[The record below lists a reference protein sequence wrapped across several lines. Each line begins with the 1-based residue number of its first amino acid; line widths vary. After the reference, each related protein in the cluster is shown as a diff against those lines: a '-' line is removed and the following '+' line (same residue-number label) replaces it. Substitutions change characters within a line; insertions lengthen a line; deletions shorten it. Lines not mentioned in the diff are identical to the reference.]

1 MLFVI
6 IGMTCSVHRKDSR
19 RTQKLTIRYIF
30 LSAVDTLGSAIP
42 DQSADIMQ
50 SLLPIAPHH
59 DLPAL
64 ISSLR
69 QIEPLLD
76 AMPEVVFFIKDTQT
90 RYALV
95 NQTLA
100 QRLGFKSK
108 DKLLGMTAEQV
119 FPASFGPSYTAQD
132 RRVLKEGSQLA
143 DQLELHLYYGNQPIW
158 CLTHKLAL
166 RNQAGEIIGLA
177 GISRDVQLPQSSH
190 PAYPKLAAVDAHIRE
205 HFARQISLA
214 ELTEL
219 AGLSVAQL
227 ERHCKRIFQLTP
239 RQMIHKARL
248 GEASRLLL
256 QTLPITE
263 IALRCGY
270 TDHSAFSRQFRALTG
285 LTPSQFRDS
294 HKG

>member
-1 MLFVI
+1 MH
-6 IGMTCSVHRKDSR
+6 T
-19 RTQKLTIRYIF
+19 
-30 LSAVDTLGSAIP
+30 
-42 DQSADIMQ
+42 
-50 SLLPIAPHH
+50 LLPTARHH
-59 DLPAL
+59 DLPSL
-64 ISSLR
+64 IDSLR
-69 QIEPLLD
+69 QIEPLFD
-76 AMPEVVFFIKDTQT
+76 ALPDVVFFIKDAQA

-100 QRLGFKSK
+100 QRCGMKHK
-108 DKLLGMTAEQV
+108 ADLLGLTAEQV
-119 FPASFGPSYTAQD
+119 FPARFGPSYTEQD
-132 RRVLKEGSQLA
+132 RRLLRDGGQLS
-143 DQLELHLYYGNQPIW
+143 DQLELHLYYGNQPVW

-166 RNQAGEIIGLA
+166 RDPGGAIIGVA
-177 GISRDVQLPQSSH
+177 GISRDLQLPQSSH
-190 PAYPKLAAVDAHIRE
+190 PAYHRLAAVDAHIRE
-205 HFARQISLA
+205 HFARPISLA
-214 ELTEL
+214 ELTAL

-256 QTLPITE
+256 QPLPITE

-294 HKG
+294 HRD

>member
-1 MLFVI
+1 M
-6 IGMTCSVHRKDSR
+6 H
-19 RTQKLTIRYIF
+19 
-30 LSAVDTLGSAIP
+30 
-42 DQSADIMQ
+42 
-50 SLLPIAPHH
+50 SLLPHSPHN
-59 DLPAL
+59 DLPTVVDT
-64 ISSLR
+64 LR

-76 AMPEVVFFIKDTQT
+76 AMPEAVFFVKDTAT

-95 NQTLA
+95 NQTLV
-100 QRLGFKSK
+100 QRLGVRNKQS
-108 DKLLGMTAEQV
+108 LLGMTAEQV

-132 RRVLKEGSQLA
+132 RRVLEDGSQLD
-143 DQLELHLYYGNQPIW
+143 DQLELHLYYGNQPVW

-166 RNQAGEIIGLA
+166 RNPAGEIIGLA
-177 GISRDVQLPQSSH
+177 GISRDVQLPQSAH

-205 HFARQISLA
+205 HFARPISLA

-256 QTLPITE
+256 QDLPITE

-285 LTPSQFRDS
+285 LTPSQFRQS
-294 HKG
+294 HAG